1 MVSFTARRS
10 EENPSISDRGA
21 PVLEHVPLRKRG
33 LAFLFGFCIQFDV
46 FIGGS
51 GQGAS
56 ATGGYGYHL
65 IDFVA
70 LGTACL
76 LGIHALIPVR
86 DARMNSFIPY
96 RILPIAL
103 YGLIV
108 GSLFIVP
115 AQSADPRTAILAYHY
130 ILYSLAA
137 LYVAVVVNDV
147 ASLEQFCWGLIIGLL
162 ATVPIFI
169 AQDSVYASKLIE
181 WGLAPGFAQG
191 FGDIRGLPR
200 YSGLWAH
207 PNEAGHAA
215 ALSAAAGA
223 YFALVRHR
231 FWAVALVFAGLIA
244 VFYYTGSRGGLI
256 AGTAILA
263 IPFVI
268 ARGRVTILRL
278 FVMSGILALS
288 LALAA
293 QLDFVASRFGDDPNA
308 TKNVA
313 DRLDSILSGLQL
325 LLTHPFGMSIY
336 EFISS
341 VGSASGGVESPH
353 NGFIFLTGVFGLL
366 PLIVVLT
373 AFVSNLI
380 IRDEVDVFFALFTVQ
395 ISLSFMFEQLPESY
409 SYAFPVCLVCARAF
423 VRTRTGSPL
432 TAET

>member
-1 MVSFTARRS
+1 MLSITARRS
-10 EENPSISDRGA
+10 EEAPSISGQGS
-21 PVLEHVPLRKRG
+21 PVLERVPLRRRG

-70 LGTACL
+70 LGTTCL
-76 LGIHALIPVR
+76 LGIHALVPVR
-86 DARMNSFIPY
+86 DERMNSFIPY

-108 GSLFIVP
+108 VSLFVLP
-115 AQSADPRTAILAYHY
+115 AQSVDPRTAILAYHY
-130 ILYSLAA
+130 MLYSLAA
-137 LYVAVVVNDV
+137 LYLAVIVNDV
-147 ASLEQFCWGLIIGLL
+147 GALEQFCWGLIIGLL

-181 WGLAPGFAQG
+181 WGLTPGFAQE

-215 ALSAAAGA
+215 SLAAAAGA
-223 YFALVRHR
+223 YFALVQRR
-231 FWAVALVFAGLIA
+231 FWAVALVSAGLIA
-244 VFYYTGSRGGLI
+244 VFYYTGSRGGLLC
-256 AGTAILA
+256 GGAILA

-268 ARGRVTILRL
+268 ARGKVTLLR
-278 FVMSGILALS
+278 FIVMSAILVVS

-308 TKNVA
+308 TKNVS

-353 NGFIFLTGVFGLL
+353 NGFIFLTGVFGVL
-366 PLIVVLT
+366 PLIVVLA
-373 AFVSNLI
+373 AFASNLI

-409 SYAFPVCLVCARAF
+409 SYAFPLCFVCARAF

-432 TAET
+432 LCET